1 MGKRNMKWQLPLLL
15 FFIVATVLILRR
27 HNVFQTDEGL
37 VFGTVYRITYQCADN
52 LKDEI
57 EAELKKVDASLSPFN
72 PTSVISRI
80 NRNEEVQADT
90 FFTTVFR
97 RSEEIAK
104 ETDGCFDITVAPL
117 VNAWGFGF
125 KESIFPD
132 SAMIDSLLDIVGHE
146 KVCLQDGRVVK
157 SDSRTMLD
165 CSAIAKGFGCDA
177 VARLFDRKGIQ
188 SYMVEIGGEVVV
200 KGRNPKHD
208 LWRIG
213 ISKPVED
220 SLAVNQ
226 DLQVVLEITDA
237 GMATSGNYR
246 NFYYKGGKRYAHTID
261 PKSGYSVQHS
271 LLSATVVASDCMTA
285 DAYATAFM
293 VMGLERA
300 KAFAE
305 SNPAIDAY
313 FIYEDELGNLKT
325 CFTEGMGKYLVK
337 Q

>member
-1 MGKRNMKWQLPLLL
+1 MKRMDLK
-15 FFIVATVLILRR
+15 IG
-27 HNVFQTDEGL
+27 VFLGL
-37 VFGTVYRITYQCADN
+37 VVAFFTACTDKVVYQHAEGQVYGTVYHITYRSPEDLHPALRAAMQQ
-52 LKDEI
+52 
-57 EAELKKVDASLSPFN
+57 VDTSLSMFN
-72 PTSVISRI
+72 PSSVISRI
-80 NRNEEVQADT
+80 NRNES
-90 FFTTVFR
+90 R
-97 RSEEIAK
+97 
-104 ETDGCFDITVAPL
+104 ETDSLFRKVFYLAQQVHGQSGGMYDITVAPL
-117 VNAWGFGF
+117 VNAWGFGYEG
-125 KESIFPD
+125 KNFPD
-132 SAMIDSLLDIVGHE
+132 SACIDSLRDLVGMEKLALKEGQLFKQLPGMQLDA
-146 KVCLQDGRVVK
+146 
-157 SDSRTMLD
+157 SS
-165 CSAIAKGFGCDA
+165 IAKGLGVDL
-177 VARLFDRKGIQ
+177 VAECLENHGVRD
-188 SYMVEIGGEVVV
+188 YMVEIGGEVVV
-200 KGRNPKHD
+200 KGRNPKRG

-261 PKSGYSVQHS
+261 PKSGYPVQHS

>member
-1 MGKRNMKWQLPLLL
+1 MGKRNMKWQWFVLLL
-15 FFIVATVLILRR
+15 FVVATVLILRR
-27 HNVFQTDEGL
+27 NSVFQTDEGF
-37 VFGTVYRITYQCADN
+37 VFGTVYHITYQSSGN
-52 LKDEI
+52 LKAEI

-72 PTSVISRI
+72 PASVISRV
-80 NRNEEVQADT
+80 NRNEEVQVDT
-90 FFTTVFR
+90 FFATVFR
-97 RSEEIAK
+97 RSEEIAQ
-104 ETDGCFDITVAPL
+104 ETGGCFDITVAPL

-125 KESIFPD
+125 KESVFPD
-132 SAMIDSLLDIVGHE
+132 SAMIDSLLDMVGYG

-157 SDSRTMLD
+157 SDSRMMLD

-177 VARLFDRKGIQ
+177 VARLLDRKGI
-188 SYMVEIGGEVVV
+188 SNYMVEIGGEVVV
-200 KGRNPKHD
+200 KGRNPKRD

-213 ISKPVED
+213 ISKPIED

-261 PKSGYSVQHS
+261 PEDGYPVEHS
-271 LLSATVVASDCMTA
+271 LLSATVIAPDCMTA
-285 DAYATAFM
+285 DAYATSFM
-293 VMGLERA
+293 VMGLEKA

-313 FIYEDELGNLKT
+313 FIYEDEQGNLKT
-325 CFTEGMGKYLVK
+325 CFTEGMEKYIAGW
-337 Q
+337 